1 MKRILMYLVIII
13 FVFTLSQRSV
23 AQNTTA
29 LPDLPQKI
37 QSSTNEYTAQTIDT
51 LIQYLI
57 NQTNLDTLIYF
68 VNILSGEDSVTIAD
82 STYLL
87 LSRYLYHPHNDLAAE
102 FIFQTLNRFNIPTY
116 NQNYSATGRNVYAV
130 KTGTDFPDQKFII
143 CAHYDDMPP
152 QPPAPGADDN
162 ASSVAAVLESA
173 RLLAQI
179 PTPYTIIFAL
189 WDEEEMGGWGSR
201 YYALQS
207 YLNGDNILGVV
218 NLEMLGWDSDDDG
231 LFDISTRPI
240 ANSVE
245 LANLVDSLQIQYNP
259 GLTSAIFNPGTTAS
273 DHVSFWNQGYTAMVF
288 SEAYF
293 SGDGN
298 PYYHTS
304 NDKIEHFNLAYYH
317 ALAKLAVAT
326 ITHLAFY
333 NFIPVGIRNETND
346 IALDFV
352 LEQNYP
358 NPFNPSTKISW
369 QSPVGSWQTLKVYDV
384 LGNEVATLVDEYKS
398 AGSYEVEFNAENL
411 PSGVYFYQLRA
422 MNYIEIK
429 KMILLK

>member
-1 MKRILMYLVIII
+1 ILLLLIFMI
-13 FVFTLSQRSV
+13 FVLTQSQRMV
-23 AQNTTA
+23 AQNTTT
-29 LPDLPQKI
+29 LSDLQK
-37 QSSTNEYTAQTIDT
+37 AQTNNNEFSTQAIDT

-68 VNILSGEDSVTIAD
+68 VNILSGEDSVTIND
-82 STYLL
+82 STYLF
-87 LSRYLYHPHNDLAAE
+87 LSRYLYHPHNDLAAD
-102 FIFQTLNRFNIPTY
+102 FIFQTLTRFNIPTY
-116 NQNYSATGRNVYAV
+116 NQNYSSTGRNVYSI
-130 KTGTDFPDQKFII
+130 KTGTDYPDQKFII
-143 CAHYDDMPP
+143 CAHYDDMPA

-162 ASSVAAVLESA
+162 AGSVAAVLEAA
-173 RLLAQI
+173 RILSQI

-189 WDEEEMGGWGSR
+189 WDEEERGLWGSR

-207 YLNGDNILGVV
+207 YLSGDDILGVV

-231 LFDISTRPI
+231 LFDINTRPI

-245 LANLVDSLQIQYNP
+245 LANLVDSLANLYNL
-259 GLTSAIFNPGTTAS
+259 GLTSAIFNPGTTYS
-273 DHVSFWNQGYTAMVF
+273 DHSSFWDYGYSAMVF
-288 SEAYF
+288 SEAFF

-346 IALDFV
+346 LAVDFV

-358 NPFNPSTKISW
+358 NPFNPITSMQYTT
-369 QSPVGSWQTLKVYDV
+369 GSRQFVTLKVYDL
-384 LGNEVATLVDEYKS
+384 LGNEIATLVNEEKP
-398 AGSYEVEFNAENL
+398 AGTYELTWNAEGL

-422 MNYIEIK
+422 GNFVETK
-429 KMILLK
+429 KMVFMK